1 MAAHLA
7 KQVPDPVVR
16 AAQSAREDTGRS
28 GSRHRR
34 AIVPGAVLGGYHIE
48 AKLGAGG
55 MAEVFCARREGPHGF
70 SKRVAVKRILPSA
83 AEDQAFVRMFIE
95 EASLAARLSHPNIVQ
110 VFDFGDDD
118 GELYLAMELV
128 EGTSLG
134 RLLRAAAS
142 RKQALPLNVA
152 LYLTAQ
158 TARALDYAH
167 RLRRDGGELFGL
179 VHRDVSPGNLLLTR
193 TGHLKL
199 ADFGIACTSSR
210 ERHTGNNDLRGKL
223 GYMSPEQ
230 VQGLSLDGKS
240 DVFTLSVI
248 LAELLMGRPLFAGGA
263 QLDVLLRIRDVD
275 LRPLEQSDKRI
286 PSDVRRVLRDG
297 LKSDPK
303 ARPDAKQLAA
313 TLEAICARR
322 GFPADAS
329 AQVARLMAAYELCP
343 AGHQDDIA
351 EGIARPTSC
360 FEPIEGADEHVG
372 GSQETSTGAVV
383 SPLDL
388 APRHEYYP
396 EVARGGRPGS
406 VSFPELMRM
415 ATTGEIDALSLVR
428 RGRESPRPAS
438 ELPELARVFSTPA
451 LQWSPEEI
459 SRPRLRGDLNGAALL
474 PIVNSLARN
483 RESGVLYLEDG
494 KRKKKI
500 YFVDGR
506 PDFVAS
512 TMRDEMLGQ
521 FLMDKGVCLPMEVD
535 MGLAVLPQHKGRL
548 GDALVSLGV
557 LRPVELYR
565 AVASQ
570 VRGRYLDAFK
580 WRRGEFLYVRDRAS
594 FEETYP
600 IEQDAH
606 VLMRD
611 ACMALHASELEA
623 ALAPLWEKVIRPGL
637 EPQASM
643 AAYQLPDAWRW
654 VLSQARGDQ
663 TVGSLFARCTM
674 QSGLDAEDAMRA
686 LFLAISCRLLET
698 A

>member
-1 MAAHLA
+1 M
-7 KQVPDPVVR
+7 
-16 AAQSAREDTGRS
+16 
-28 GSRHRR
+28 
-34 AIVPGAVLGGYHIE
+34 PGAVLGGYHIE

-55 MAEVFCARREGPHGF
+55 MAEVFSALREGPHGF

-83 AEDQAFVRMFIE
+83 AEDEAFVKMFIE

-142 RKQALPLNVA
+142 RKQALPLHVA

-240 DVFTLSVI
+240 DVFTLTVI

-303 ARPDAKQLAA
+303 LRPDAKQLAA
-313 TLEAICARR
+313 TLESICARR

-343 AGHQDDIA
+343 PGHQDDIA
-351 EGIARPTSC
+351 EGLVRPTSC
-360 FEPIEGADEHVG
+360 FEPVEGVDELTGAGH
-372 GSQETSTGAVV
+372 ETSTGAVV

-388 APRHEYYP
+388 APRHAYYP
-396 EVARGGRPGS
+396 DVARGGRTES

-415 ATTGEIDALSLVR
+415 ATTGEIDASSLIR
-428 RGRESPRPAS
+428 RGKESPRPAR

-459 SRPRLRGDLNGAALL
+459 SRPRLRGDLGGASLL

-483 RESGVLYLEDG
+483 RESGVLYLDDG

-512 TMRDEMLGQ
+512 TMREEMLGQ
-521 FLMDKGVCLPMEVD
+521 YLMDKGVCLPMEVD

-565 AVASQ
+565 AVAAQ

-580 WRRGEFLYVRDRAS
+580 WRRGEFLYVRDKAS

-611 ACMALHASELEA
+611 ACNALHASELEA
-623 ALAPLWEKVIRPGL
+623 ALAPLWEKVIRPPL
-637 EPQASM
+637 EPQVSM

-698 A
+698 C

>member
-1 MAAHLA
+1 MAPHLA
-7 KQVPDPVVR
+7 KQQVPDPSSR
-16 AAQSAREDTGRS
+16 PALSHEESGRS
-28 GSRHRR
+28 GARHRR
-34 AIVPGAVLGGYHIE
+34 AIGPGSVLGGYHIE

-55 MAEVFCARREGPHGF
+55 MAEVFSARREGPHGF

-83 AEDQAFVRMFIE
+83 AEDDAFVKMFIE
-95 EASLAARLSHPNIVQ
+95 EAALAARLSHPNIVQ

-118 GELYLAMELV
+118 GELFLAMELV

-134 RLLRAAAS
+134 RLLRAVAS
-142 RKQALPLNVA
+142 RRQALPLHVA

-167 RLRRDGGELFGL
+167 RLRRDSGEPFGL

-199 ADFGIACTSSR
+199 ADFGIACTSAR

-230 VQGLSLDGKS
+230 VQGLPLDGKS
-240 DVFTLSVI
+240 DVFTLTVI

-303 ARPDAKQLAA
+303 ERPDAKQLAA
-313 TLEAICARR
+313 TLESICARR

-329 AQVARLMAAYELCP
+329 AQVSRLMASYELCP
-343 AGHQDDIA
+343 PGHHEENEA
-351 EGIARPTSC
+351 PARPTSR
-360 FEPIEGADEHVG
+360 FDPIEGEAFVG
-372 GSQETSTGAVV
+372 GTLETSTGAVV

-388 APRHEYYP
+388 APRHAYYP
-396 EVARGGRPGS
+396 EIPRGGQTGS
-406 VSFPELMRM
+406 VSFPELMRL
-415 ATTGEIDALSLVR
+415 ATTGEIDALTLVR
-428 RGRESPRPAS
+428 RGRETPRPAA

-451 LQWSPEEI
+451 LQWAREEI

-521 FLMDKGVCLPMEVD
+521 YLVDKGVCLPMEVD

-580 WRRGEFLYVRDRAS
+580 WRRGEFLYVRNRKS
-594 FEETYP
+594 QEETYP

-611 ACMALHASELEA
+611 ACLALHASELEA
-623 ALAPLWEKVIRPGL
+623 ALAPLWEKVIRPPL
-637 EPQASM
+637 EPTVSAS
-643 AAYQLPDAWRW
+643 AYQLPDSWRW